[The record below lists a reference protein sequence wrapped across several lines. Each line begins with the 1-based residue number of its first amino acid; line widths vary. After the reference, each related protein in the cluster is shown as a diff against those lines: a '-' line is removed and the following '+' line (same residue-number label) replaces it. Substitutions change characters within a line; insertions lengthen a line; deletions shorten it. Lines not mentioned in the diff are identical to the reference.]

1 MKKLTVFLFLLFTF
15 ILISAEAN
23 GPKLRVAIAKF
34 DNKTSS
40 YGNWDIGTGLSDM
53 LITALVQSGRFTVV
67 EREQLDKI
75 LGEQK
80 LSLSGAITP
89 QSSAKIGNMLG
100 VQYLISGSVTEF
112 INKSAAQGTKIRFH
126 GISVG
131 GKSFYAKLGIDIKVY
146 DVNTGEIVAAGHADG
161 ESKGTGFSLGAYK
174 GPIDFSTSKMQK
186 SPMGKAARQ
195 AIIKIVNYITE
206 KLGNKEW
213 VGKVVT
219 VKDGMVYINGGKNY
233 GINIGDEF
241 TVEKKGEELVDPD
254 TGLSLGAETERIG
267 TIKVVEAKEKYAI
280 CEIVSG
286 AGFGKAQLVKVKKS
300 ENK

>member
-1 MKKLTVFLFLLFTF
+1 MKRLTIFLFLLFSF
-15 ILISAEAN
+15 MLISAEAS
-23 GPKLRVAIAKF
+23 GPKLRVAISKF
-34 DNKTSS
+34 ENKTNS
-40 YGNWDIGTGLSDM
+40 YGNWEIGTGLSDM

-112 INKSAAQGTKIRFH
+112 INKSSSQGSKIRFK

-146 DVNTGEIVAAGHADG
+146 DVNTGEIVTAGHADG
-161 ESKGTGFSLGAYK
+161 EAKGTGFSLGAYR
-174 GPIDFSTSKMQK
+174 GPIDFSNSKMQK

-195 AIIKIVNYITE
+195 AIVKVVSYITE
-206 KLGNKEW
+206 KIGSKEW
-213 VGKVVT
+213 AGKVIT
-219 VKDGMVYINGGKNY
+219 VKNGMVYINGGKNY
-233 GINIGDEF
+233 GINEGDEF
-241 TVEKKGEELVDPD
+241 TIEKKGEELVDPD

-267 TIKVVEAKEKYAI
+267 TIKVVEVKGKYSI
-280 CEIVSG
+280 CEVVSG
-286 AGFGKAQLVKVKKS
+286 SGFDKAQLVKVKK
-300 ENK
+300 